1 MVLIILLLLCAVYAL
16 VTVLVFHIGRRRV
29 AKKHERMYAPADY
42 DARLKKL
49 KEQRKSGL
57 ISKQEFKQQQKT
69 LLGRPP
75 EDTNR

>member
-1 MVLIILLLLCAVYAL
+1 MVLIILLLLCAIYAL
-16 VTVLVFHIGRRRV
+16 VMFLFFHIRRRSV
-29 AKKHERMYAPADY
+29 EKRHERMYAPADY

-57 ISKQEFKQQQKT
+57 ISKQEFKQQQKI

-75 EDTNR
+75 EDMN

>member
-16 VTVLVFHIGRRRV
+16 VMVLFFHIRRRSV
-29 AKKHERMYAPADY
+29 EKRHERMYAPADY
-42 DARLKKL
+42 DTRLEKL

-57 ISKQEFKQQQKT
+57 ISKQEFKQQQKN

-75 EDTNR
+75 EDTN